1 MSVFN
6 FFKKDMKILFFFI
19 IHIMM
24 VTILFLNLK
33 KNDTIFFDIF
43 FSLDNK
49 KGKKGK
55 LFFLKYF
62 VSIHANK

>member
-1 MSVFN
+1 
-6 FFKKDMKILFFFI
+6 MKILFFFI

-55 LFFLKYF
+55 LFLKTM
-62 VSIHANK
+62 VVIIKWNNHNITS